1 MISLLRVWQLWKNN
15 TCEAIQE
22 RSWKALTATYQV
34 LLWKNERYQGHL
46 WNDRFATLGSCTCKA
61 QPPVA
66 TGFWA
71 AKSLQRGGSDPRA
84 SNSADNSA
92 PESMMCRDRLSNCW
106 QVDLPIAEVTL
117 WYPVL
122 FRIFRGFVIQSCN
135 DNKSDQIEQH
145 PKNPTAK
152 LYDIRLCILIRC
164 FNHP

>member
-1 MISLLRVWQLWKNN
+1 MCQLAKGLAAVKEQHVWSDSGKIVEGPYGHLPRF
-15 TCEAIQE
+15 C
-22 RSWKALTATYQV
+22 YDG
-34 LLWKNERYQGHL
+34 KNERYQGHL
-46 WNDRFATLGSCTCKA
+46 WNDRFATLGSCLCKA

-117 WYPVL
+117 WYPVP
-122 FRIFRGFVIQSCN
+122 FVSSVELYHKYKGVMITNQAKLSSIQETQQQSCM
-135 DNKSDQIEQH
+135 IFYY
-145 PKNPTAK
+145 AF
-152 LYDIRLCILIRC
+152 L
-164 FNHP
+164 